1 MAELK
6 LMCSTST
13 RRPYF
18 IEDDDGLA
26 SLADMEAG
34 FSGNN
39 HHHHHNHPF
48 FSRPLCYAG
57 SHRRGSM
64 RSLSSFSGSPRS
76 GRFYDGGRFE
86 EYQPHFLHACFLCK
100 KPLGDNKDIF
110 MYRGD
115 TPFCS
120 EECRQEQI
128 EIDETKEKKSNVSDS
143 MKALRKDQKR
153 KSKSASPNK
162 ARDYPFRTGTV
173 AAA

>member
-1 MAELK
+1 
-6 LMCSTST
+6 
-13 RRPYF
+13 
-18 IEDDDGLA
+18 
-26 SLADMEAG
+26 MEAG

-39 HHHHHNHPF
+39 HHHHHNHHF
-48 FSRPLCYAG
+48 FSRPLRYVG

-86 EYQPHFLHACFLCK
+86 EYQPHFLHACYDGRRFEEYQPNLRTQFYFV
-100 KPLGDNKDIF
+100 L
-110 MYRGD
+110 GD

-143 MKALRKDQKR
+143 MKALRKDEKR

>member
-1 MAELK
+1 
-6 LMCSTST
+6 
-13 RRPYF
+13 
-18 IEDDDGLA
+18 
-26 SLADMEAG
+26 MEAG

-39 HHHHHNHPF
+39 HHHHYNHPF
-48 FSRPLCYAG
+48 FSRPLRYAS

-76 GRFYDGGRFE
+76 G
-86 EYQPHFLHACFLCK
+86 
-100 KPLGDNKDIF
+100 
-110 MYRGD
+110 RGD

-162 ARDYPFRTGTV
+162 VLGEPIREEEKKTHFHV
-173 AAA
+173 FFFFFFFF